1 VVEPR
6 TRRVTFRQ
14 RLWEDTAGEV
24 ITVPELPD
32 ADEETATDEAIMAA
46 TYRALCAHGYAGTSI
61 SRIAEEFPKSKSLL
75 YYHYEDKD
83 ELLADFLEFLL
94 DQLEADLQADRPD
107 GPESRFDDL
116 LDKLVPTGMDEDH
129 LQFFQALIEMRAQA
143 PHSETFRQ
151 QFERTDDVIVGELT
165 ETIEAGIEQGV
176 FRNVDAAQT
185 AEFIHAT
192 VYGMLVRSVP
202 IDDEAVLE
210 ATRTELDSYVDRH
223 LRIKE

>member
-1 VVEPR
+1 
-6 TRRVTFRQ
+6 
-14 RLWEDTAGEV
+14 
-24 ITVPELPD
+24 
-32 ADEETATDEAIMAA
+32 MAA

-83 ELLADFLEFLL
+83 ELLADFLGFLL
-94 DQLEADLQADRPD
+94 DQLEAELEADAPD
-107 GPESRFDDL
+107 SPAERFDDF
-116 LDKLVPTGMDEDH
+116 LDKLVPAGMDDDH

-143 PHSETFRQ
+143 PHNETFRQ
-151 QFERTDDVIVGELT
+151 QFDRTDDVIVTTLT
-165 ETIEAGIEQGV
+165 ETIEAGVEQGV

-202 IDDEAVLE
+202 LDNEAVLV
-210 ATRTELDSYVDRH
+210 ATRDELDSYVDRH
-223 LRIKE
+223 LRIET